1 MSKKKKK
8 KAAVA
13 KKKKASRC
21 FTKKERRKVQDLIWQ
36 AQCDLHADEYLIN
49 FIELKK
55 DEKEDEEGRYLLG
68 ARITV
73 KPKYLRADI
82 EIPPVTRK
90 AFRKD
95 FGHFFKTIYHEVAH
109 IVVDP
114 LYLDQCDDLAQIE
127 RHYYNEKREQA
138 VEKVG
143 RIARWR
149 RKHFD
154 EIERLKEEIKIL
166 KGGDK

>member
-8 KAAVA
+8 AT
-13 KKKKASRC
+13 RL

-36 AQCDLHADEYLIN
+36 AQCDLHADEYTIS
-49 FIELKK
+49 FMELEE
-55 DEKEDEEGRYLLG
+55 DEKQDEDGKYLLG
-68 ARITV
+68 GRITV

-95 FGHFFKTIYHEVAH
+95 FEDFFETVYHEVAH

-114 LYLDQCDDLAQIE
+114 LYLDQCDELALIE
-127 RHYYNEKREQA
+127 RHYSNEKREQA

-143 RIARWR
+143 RIGRWR
-149 RKHFD
+149 RKYKD
-154 EIERLKEEIKIL
+154 ETERLKQEIKIL
-166 KGGDK
+166 KGGD